1 METDRTVDMAS
12 PAEGIVYIAAGRDYI
27 EEACRSARSVAA
39 AGGDLHTTVFADER
53 FSSPHVD
60 DVRLLADPGGDVG
73 DSIVGPDLSPYD
85 RTLFLDTDTHVREDL
100 SGIFDLLDRFDIA
113 AAHNP
118 GSRTARKG
126 YSPGDVPESF
136 PQYNT
141 GVILFADRPAVAD
154 CMSAWERIYR
164 EHRAETFRDL
174 NQPAF
179 RAALYRSDLQVATL
193 PSEYNLRIRYQ
204 GSAGFLTDSPK
215 IVHGRHPAGL
225 ARVGDAIAAEE
236 GMRTYS
242 QREWPISVTTRQP
255 SLGYYLRTLPTE
267 GTRPHTFRG
276 RFLESIRKRGLRD
289 TLARV
294 GRDVKGALTSQ

>member
-1 METDRTVDMAS
+1 MS
-12 PAEGIVYIAAGRDYI
+12 SEGVVYVATGREYI

-39 AGGDLHTTVFADER
+39 AGGDLHTTVFSDEP

-60 DVRLLADPGGDVG
+60 DVRSLEEPAYGVD

-85 RTLFLDTDTHVREDL
+85 RTLFLDTDTHVREDVSDL
-100 SGIFDLLDRFDIA
+100 FDLLDRFDIA

-126 YSPGDVPESF
+126 YSPADVPEAF

-154 CMSAWERIYR
+154 CVSAWERIYR
-164 EHRAETFRDL
+164 THRAETFRGL

-179 RAALYRSDLQVATL
+179 RAALYRSDLDIATL
-193 PSEYNLRIRYQ
+193 PPEYNLRIRYQ
-204 GSAGFLTDSPK
+204 GSAGFLTDSPR

-225 ARVGDAIAAEE
+225 RRVGDAIDAEE
-236 GMRTYS
+236 GMRVYS
-242 QREWPISVTTRQP
+242 QRSWPISVTTRQP
-255 SLGYYLRTLPTE
+255 SLGYYLRTLPIE
-267 GTRPHTFRG
+267 GARPHTFRG
-276 RFLESIRKRGLRD
+276 RFLGSIRKRGLRD

-294 GRDVKGALTSQ
+294 GRDLKGALTS